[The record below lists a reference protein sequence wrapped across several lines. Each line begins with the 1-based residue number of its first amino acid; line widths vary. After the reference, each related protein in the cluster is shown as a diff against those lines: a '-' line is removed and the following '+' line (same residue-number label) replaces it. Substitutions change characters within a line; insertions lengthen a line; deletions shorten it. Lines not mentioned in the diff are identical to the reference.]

1 MRARKSSF
9 HPVSMVI
16 AAACCAAL
24 SARADTTTYDTKP
37 VTATSSGPSAG
48 PSASNDSF
56 RKLRAQCE
64 TEVPSGKTN
73 GDVCVDAAALLVGSD
88 LPDEFR
94 EMNEEQRVKI
104 ALRLLERGV
113 DSSNLARGRA
123 YDWYN
128 QIGFLGISAY
138 ADPYRARELMDMMIK
153 SNYPGATLRKIRS
166 NTSILSITAPEA
178 EKREGCAT
186 AKKLLAESRLDAD
199 SAKIARDVVETGICT
214 GYEQTTNK

>member
-1 MRARKSSF
+1 MHASKSSF

-16 AAACCAAL
+16 AAACFAAL

-37 VTATSSGPSAG
+37 ATATPSAQSAG
-48 PSASNDSF
+48 PSPRNDAF

-64 TEVPSGKTN
+64 TEVPSGKAN

-113 DSSNLARGRA
+113 DSSNRARGRA

-128 QIGFLGISAY
+128 KI
-138 ADPYRARELMDMMIK
+138 DRK
-153 SNYPGATLRKIRS
+153 SH
-166 NTSILSITAPEA
+166 
-178 EKREGCAT
+178 
-186 AKKLLAESRLDAD
+186 
-199 SAKIARDVVETGICT
+199 V
-214 GYEQTTNK
+214 

>member
-1 MRARKSSF
+1 MRARKSLF

-16 AAACCAAL
+16 AAACLAAL
-24 SARADTTTYDTKP
+24 SARADTTTYDTTP
-37 VTATSSGPSAG
+37 VTATPSAG

-64 TEVPSGKTN
+64 TEVPSGKAN

-113 DSSNLARGRA
+113 DSSNRARGRA

-128 QIGFLGISAY
+128 KIGFLGISAY
-138 ADPYRARELMDMMIK
+138 ADAYRARELMDMMIK

-186 AKKLLAESRLDAD
+186 AKKLLAEGRLDAD
-199 SAKIARDVVETGICT
+199 SAKIARDVIETGICT

>member
-1 MRARKSSF
+1 
-9 HPVSMVI
+9 MVI
-16 AAACCAAL
+16 AAACFAAL
-24 SARADTTTYDTKP
+24 SARADTTTYDTRP
-37 VTATSSGPSAG
+37 ATATPSAQPAG

-64 TEVPSGKTN
+64 TEVPSGKAN

-113 DSSNLARGRA
+113 DSSNRARGRA

-128 QIGFLGISAY
+128 KIGFLGIAAY
-138 ADPYRARELMDMMIK
+138 ADAYRARELMDMMIK
-153 SNYPGATLRKIRS
+153 SDYPGATLRKIRS
-166 NTSILSITAPEA
+166 NTSIFSITASEA

-186 AKKLLAESRLDAD
+186 AKKLLAEGKLDVD
-199 SAKIARDVVETGICT
+199 SAKIARDVVETGVCT
-214 GYEQTTNK
+214 G